1 MSQRPLASGIESLA
15 NVVAGYGIAL
25 ASQIVLFP
33 IYGIEVN
40 LRTNVVLGL
49 WFTAVSLVRSF
60 ILRRVFN
67 HLTHRSK

>member
-1 MSQRPLASGIESLA
+1 MSQRPLTSGIESLA